1 VDAVSALILGPAGV
15 LPPGEWAY
23 GSFVVPNDSPNNG
36 PGYLLPHHRAGFGYV
51 AQDGHSHDPWSWP
64 TSALH
69 LDITTGCLS
78 HACRALLHLVAPDV
92 PQPDCAPVW
101 RAVAQA
107 GGVTRWGLWVGVS
120 MVWTFDCAET
130 NPRRALAMALEAAA
144 GGER

>member
-1 VDAVSALILGPAGV
+1 MTELIIGPPGVLAPGVDYICRENPGKGILGRKV
-15 LPPGEWAY
+15 WLLEQSNGEVRY
-23 GSFVVPNDSPNNG
+23 
-36 PGYLLPHHRAGFGYV
+36 YV
-51 AQDGHSHDPWSWP
+51 HSLQREY
-64 TSALH
+64 TSTAEGLC
-69 LDITTGCLS
+69 LDLTGDLGL
-78 HACRALLHLVAPDV
+78 ACRALLHLVAPDV
-92 PQPDCAPVW
+92 PQPDCAPGW